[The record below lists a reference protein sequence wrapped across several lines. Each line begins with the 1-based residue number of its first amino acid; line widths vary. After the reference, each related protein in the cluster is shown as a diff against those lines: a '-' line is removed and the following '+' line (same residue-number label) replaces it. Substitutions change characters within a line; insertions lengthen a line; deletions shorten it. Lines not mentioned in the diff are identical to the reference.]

1 MDFVIP
7 EHQKGKYANLDK
19 VIIRYQSKPGM
30 LIRILQEAQEIFGH
44 LSILL
49 QTYISQKLD
58 IPISTINS
66 VVSFYSLF
74 SQEPRGKHVIS
85 VCLGTACYVKGAQDV
100 LNAVMEELQIKE
112 DETSM
117 DGLFTLKSARCIG
130 ACVLAPVI
138 TINDEVFGKVS
149 AEDVPAILRRYK
161 KAHSHG
167 SPAKAHEKP
176 SGGRHDDTFSR

>member
-7 EHQKGKYANLDK
+7 EHQKKKYANLDK
-19 VIIRYQSKPGM
+19 VIKHYQSKPGM
-30 LIRILQEAQEIFGH
+30 LIHILQNAQEIFGY
-44 LSILL
+44 LPILL

-112 DETSM
+112 NETSM
-117 DGLFTLKSARCIG
+117 DGLFTLKSTRCVG
-130 ACVLAPVI
+130 ACVLAPVM
-138 TINDEVFGKVS
+138 TIDDEVYGKVA
-149 AEDVPAILRRYK
+149 AEDVPAILHRYK
-161 KAHSHG
+161 KANWHGLPSDTHERPSIHNEIHS
-167 SPAKAHEKP
+167 S
-176 SGGRHDDTFSR
+176 